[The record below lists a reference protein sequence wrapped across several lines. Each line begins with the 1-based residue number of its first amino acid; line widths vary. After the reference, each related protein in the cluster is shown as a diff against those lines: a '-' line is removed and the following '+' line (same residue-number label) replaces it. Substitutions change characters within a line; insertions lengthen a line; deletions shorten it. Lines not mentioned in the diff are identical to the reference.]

1 MTINKIKGYRNY
13 LNLTQEGMGQ
23 KLGISKQ
30 SYYNKETNKSSFT
43 DEEKKKFNQINRT
56 NLDIDKSYLSKFSKL
71 NPPVGISGKIA
82 EDMSID
88 FW

>member
-43 DEEKKKFNQINRT
+43 DEEKKKFKELLLPYFPNIT
-56 NLDIDKSYLSKFSKL
+56 MEDIFFNY
-71 NPPVGISGKIA
+71 
-82 EDMSID
+82 
-88 FW
+88 

>member
-43 DEEKKKFNQINRT
+43 DEEKKNLKNYYCLIFQI
-56 NLDIDKSYLSKFSKL
+56 
-71 NPPVGISGKIA
+71 
-82 EDMSID
+82 
-88 FW
+88 

>member
-43 DEEKKKFNQINRT
+43 DEEKKKFKELLLPYFPNIT
-56 NLDIDKSYLSKFSKL
+56 MEDIFLIISSKSS
-71 NPPVGISGKIA
+71 
-82 EDMSID
+82 
-88 FW
+88 

>member
-13 LNLTQEGMGQ
+13 LNLTQECMGQ

-43 DEEKKKFNQINRT
+43 DEEKKKFKELLLPYFPNIT
-56 NLDIDKSYLSKFSKL
+56 MEDIF
-71 NPPVGISGKIA
+71 
-82 EDMSID
+82 
-88 FW
+88 F